1 MKTKKTTPDT
11 APLSY
16 EQAISRLDQIA
27 HTMETGEIGIDQMAE
42 KLQEAQALISYC
54 RQKLFDAEKNCQD
67 LLKST
72 SPEK

>member
-1 MKTKKTTPDT
+1 MKTKKTPPDT

-16 EQAISRLDQIA
+16 EQAINRLDQIA

-42 KLQEAQALISYC
+42 QLQEAQALISYC

-72 SPEK
+72 SPEQ

>member
-11 APLSY
+11 TPLSY

-72 SPEK
+72 SPEQ

>member
-72 SPEK
+72 SPEQ